1 MSNAKLSASEIVE
14 LMVKDRMITKKS
26 AEEFVKVF
34 FSVIEDALIDGE
46 TVKIKG
52 LGTFKSQW
60 NEARKSVN
68 VNTGEEIV
76 IDGYYKAVFIPEN
89 DLRELINEPFS
100 HLEPVELN
108 PLSDNLPEQM
118 QDDAEEDEPENFS
131 EPLEP
136 LRVFGEQAEEIKE
149 LLSEINSFS
158 TPKVRSNDT
167 VTENESSQLPD
178 PDEKTEEEITLEDT
192 PMDKPESVSEVAEII
207 LAPETLHTPEHTGNK
222 ETEFNFDGFDIVR
235 EISTRFGL
243 PAGAA
248 AVALINEESDQL
260 PAEAESETESNIS
273 EVLPEEIPENTV
285 AAEKHEIDDRE
296 SEDDNDDDEKQEKF
310 EEIDDD
316 DETDENEADENE
328 ADDET
333 DEESDEDETDEDETD
348 EDETDED
355 EQLIP
360 EDDTEAEDGDDNDED
375 TDETVFESPEVVTQT
390 DEEAK
395 ETIEA
400 DNTAAKEK
408 YVEPLVAVKNARSET
423 YKKKIVSTNA
433 SSSHKRRRHYH
444 VEEKKKR
451 PVWLYTLLGIAALG
465 LVFFGAFYFVKNI
478 LDKQKDAMYMEYL
491 ADSTVRALNTK
502 EVLDSMT
509 PAGDSIATTDTVAAK
524 VSDES
529 VQTVISEAPDAGN
542 IFDAPRNYTEL
553 ITTEKMVAGSQLT
566 KFARKYYG
574 HPHFWVYIYEANRE
588 AIKDPNN
595 VPLGINIKIPKLDA
609 RLADPASRECLNY
622 ALKLQSEYLK

>member
-296 SEDDNDDDEKQEKF
+296 AEDDNDDDEKQEKF

-348 EDETDED
+348 EDE
-355 EQLIP
+355 QLIP

-390 DEEAK
+390 DEEAA

-408 YVEPLVAVKNARSET
+408 SVEPLVAVKNARSET

-509 PAGDSIATTDTVAAK
+509 PAGDSIATTDTVAVKAT
-524 VSDES
+524 DES
-529 VQTVISEAPDAGN
+529 VQTVISEAPAAGN

>member
-296 SEDDNDDDEKQEKF
+296 AEDDNDDDEKQEKF

-316 DETDENEADENE
+316 DETDENEAD
-328 ADDET
+328 DET
-333 DEESDEDETDEDETD
+333 DEESDEDEAD
-348 EDETDED
+348 DETDED

-375 TDETVFESPEVVTQT
+375 TDETVVELPEVVTQT
-390 DEEAK
+390 DEEAA

-408 YVEPLVAVKNARSET
+408 SVEPLVAVKNART
-423 YKKKIVSTNA
+423 VTDKKKIVST

-509 PAGDSIATTDTVAAK
+509 PAGDSIATTDTVAVKAT
-524 VSDES
+524 DES
-529 VQTVISEAPDAGN
+529 VQTVISEAPAAGN

>member
-34 FSVIEDALIDGE
+34 FSVIEDALKDGE

-178 PDEKTEEEITLEDT
+178 PDEKTEEEITLENT

-296 SEDDNDDDEKQEKF
+296 AEDDNDDDEKQEKF

-316 DETDENEADENE
+316 DETDENEAD
-328 ADDET
+328 DET
-333 DEESDEDETDEDETD
+333 DEESDEDEAD
-348 EDETDED
+348 DETDED

-375 TDETVFESPEVVTQT
+375 TDETVVELPEVVTQT
-390 DEEAK
+390 DEEAA

-408 YVEPLVAVKNARSET
+408 SVEPLVAVKNART
-423 YKKKIVSTNA
+423 VTDKKKIVST

-509 PAGDSIATTDTVAAK
+509 PAGDTIATTDTVAVKAT
-524 VSDES
+524 DES
-529 VQTVISEAPDAGN
+529 VQTVISEAPAAGN

>member
-14 LMVKDRMITKKS
+14 QMVKDRMITKKS

-34 FSVIEDALIDGE
+34 FPVIEDALIDGE

-108 PLSDNLPEQM
+108 PLSDNLPEPM
-118 QDDAEEDEPENFS
+118 QDDVEEDESENFS

-178 PDEKTEEEITLEDT
+178 PDEKTEEEITLENT

-222 ETEFNFDGFDIVR
+222 EAEFNFDGFDIVR

-296 SEDDNDDDEKQEKF
+296 SEDDNNDDEKQEKF

-316 DETDENEADENE
+316 DETDENEAD
-328 ADDET
+328 DET
-333 DEESDEDETDEDETD
+333 DEESDEDEAD
-348 EDETDED
+348 DETDED

-375 TDETVFESPEVVTQT
+375 TDETVVELPEVVTQT
-390 DEEAK
+390 DEEAA

-400 DNTAAKEK
+400 DNSAAKEK
-408 YVEPLVAVKNARSET
+408 YVEPLVAVKNART
-423 YKKKIVSTNA
+423 VTDKKKIVST

-509 PAGDSIATTDTVAAK
+509 PAGDSIATTDTVAVKAT
-524 VSDES
+524 DES
-529 VQTVISEAPDAGN
+529 VQTVISEAPAAGN

>member
-34 FSVIEDALIDGE
+34 FSVIEDALKDGE

-178 PDEKTEEEITLEDT
+178 PDEKTEEEITLENT

-316 DETDENEADENE
+316 DETDENEAD
-328 ADDET
+328 DET
-333 DEESDEDETDEDETD
+333 DEESDEDEAD
-348 EDETDED
+348 DETDED

-375 TDETVFESPEVVTQT
+375 TDETVVELPEVVTQT
-390 DEEAK
+390 DEEAA

-408 YVEPLVAVKNARSET
+408 SVEPLVAVKNARSET

-509 PAGDSIATTDTVAAK
+509 PAGDTIATTDTVAVKAT
-524 VSDES
+524 DES
-529 VQTVISEAPDAGN
+529 VQTVISEAPAAGN

>member
-1 MSNAKLSASEIVE
+1 MSNAKLSASEIVD
-14 LMVKDRMITKKS
+14 LMVKNRMITKKS

-178 PDEKTEEEITLEDT
+178 PDEKTEEEITLENT

-207 LAPETLHTPEHTGNK
+207 SAPETLHTPEHTGNK

-296 SEDDNDDDEKQEKF
+296 AEDDNDDDEKQEKF

-316 DETDENEADENE
+316 DETDENEAD
-328 ADDET
+328 DET
-333 DEESDEDETDEDETD
+333 DEESDEDEAD
-348 EDETDED
+348 DETDED

-375 TDETVFESPEVVTQT
+375 TDETVVELPEVVTQT
-390 DEEAK
+390 DEEAA

-408 YVEPLVAVKNARSET
+408 SVEPLVAVKNART
-423 YKKKIVSTNA
+423 VTDKKKIVST

-509 PAGDSIATTDTVAAK
+509 PAGDSIATTDTVAVKAT
-524 VSDES
+524 DES
-529 VQTVISEAPDAGN
+529 VQTVISEAPAAGN

>member
-34 FSVIEDALIDGE
+34 FSVIEDALKDGE

-178 PDEKTEEEITLEDT
+178 PDEKTEEEITLENT

-207 LAPETLHTPEHTGNK
+207 SAPETLHTPEHTGNK
-222 ETEFNFDGFDIVR
+222 EAEFNFDGFDIVR

-296 SEDDNDDDEKQEKF
+296 AEDDNDDDEKQEKF

-316 DETDENEADENE
+316 DETDENEAD
-328 ADDET
+328 DET
-333 DEESDEDETDEDETD
+333 DEESDEDEAD
-348 EDETDED
+348 DETDED

-375 TDETVFESPEVVTQT
+375 TDETVLESPEVVTQT

-408 YVEPLVAVKNARSET
+408 SVEPLVAVKNART
-423 YKKKIVSTNA
+423 VTDKKKIVST

-509 PAGDSIATTDTVAAK
+509 PAGDSIATTDTVAVKAT
-524 VSDES
+524 DES
-529 VQTVISEAPDAGN
+529 VQTVISEAPAAGN
-542 IFDAPRNYTEL
+542 IFDAPRTYTEL

>member
-1 MSNAKLSASEIVE
+1 MSNAKLSASEIVD

-178 PDEKTEEEITLEDT
+178 PDEKTEEEITLENT

-207 LAPETLHTPEHTGNK
+207 SAPETLHTPEHTGNK

-316 DETDENEADENE
+316 DETDENEAD
-328 ADDET
+328 DET
-333 DEESDEDETDEDETD
+333 DEESDEDEAD
-348 EDETDED
+348 DETDED

-375 TDETVFESPEVVTQT
+375 TDETVVELPEVVTQT
-390 DEEAK
+390 DEEAA

-408 YVEPLVAVKNARSET
+408 SVEPLVAVKNART
-423 YKKKIVSTNA
+423 VTDKKKIVST

-509 PAGDSIATTDTVAAK
+509 PAGDTIATTDTVAVKAT
-524 VSDES
+524 DES
-529 VQTVISEAPDAGN
+529 VQTVISEAPAAGN

>member
-178 PDEKTEEEITLEDT
+178 PDEKTEEEITLENT

-222 ETEFNFDGFDIVR
+222 EAEFNFDGFDIVR

-296 SEDDNDDDEKQEKF
+296 SEDDNNDDDEQEKF
-310 EEIDDD
+310 EEID
-316 DETDENEADENE
+316 N
-328 ADDET
+328 
-333 DEESDEDETDEDETD
+333 EDETDEDEAD
-348 EDETDED
+348 DETDED

-375 TDETVFESPEVVTQT
+375 TDETVVELPEVVTQT
-390 DEEAK
+390 DEEAA

-408 YVEPLVAVKNARSET
+408 SVEPLVAVKNART
-423 YKKKIVSTNA
+423 VTDKKKIVST

-478 LDKQKDAMYMEYL
+478 LDKQKDAMCMEYL

-509 PAGDSIATTDTVAAK
+509 PAGDTIATTDTVAAK
-524 VSDES
+524 ASDES
-529 VQTVISEAPDAGN
+529 VQTVISEAPAAGN
-542 IFDAPRNYTEL
+542 IFDAPRTYTEL

>member
-108 PLSDNLPEQM
+108 PLSDNLTEQM

-296 SEDDNDDDEKQEKF
+296 SEDDNNDDEKQEKF
-310 EEIDDD
+310 EEIDND
-316 DETDENEADENE
+316 DETDENE

-333 DEESDEDETDEDETD
+333 DEESDEDEAD
-348 EDETDED
+348 DETDED

-375 TDETVFESPEVVTQT
+375 TDETVVELPEVVTQT
-390 DEEAK
+390 DEEAA

-408 YVEPLVAVKNARSET
+408 SVEPLVAVKNART
-423 YKKKIVSTNA
+423 VTDKKKIVST

-451 PVWLYTLLGIAALG
+451 PVWLYTLLGIAALC

>member
-34 FSVIEDALIDGE
+34 FSVIEDALKDGE

-178 PDEKTEEEITLEDT
+178 PDEKTEEEITLENT

-222 ETEFNFDGFDIVR
+222 EAEFNFDGFDIVR

-296 SEDDNDDDEKQEKF
+296 SDDDNNDDEKQEKF

-316 DETDENEADENE
+316 DETDENEAD
-328 ADDET
+328 
-333 DEESDEDETDEDETD
+333 
-348 EDETDED
+348 DETDED

-375 TDETVFESPEVVTQT
+375 TDETVVELPEVVTQT
-390 DEEAK
+390 DEEAA

-408 YVEPLVAVKNARSET
+408 SVEPLVAVKNART
-423 YKKKIVSTNA
+423 VTDKKKIVST

-509 PAGDSIATTDTVAAK
+509 PAGDTIATTDTVAVKAT
-524 VSDES
+524 DES
-529 VQTVISEAPDAGN
+529 VQTVISEAPAAGN
-542 IFDAPRNYTEL
+542 IFDAPRTYTEL

>member
-14 LMVKDRMITKKS
+14 LMVKDRMITKES

-34 FSVIEDALIDGE
+34 FSVIEDALKDGE

-207 LAPETLHTPEHTGNK
+207 SAPETLHTPEHTGNK

-296 SEDDNDDDEKQEKF
+296 AEDDNDDDEKQEKF

-316 DETDENEADENE
+316 DETDENEAD
-328 ADDET
+328 DET
-333 DEESDEDETDEDETD
+333 DEESDEDEAD
-348 EDETDED
+348 DETDED

-375 TDETVFESPEVVTQT
+375 TDETVVELPEVVTQT
-390 DEEAK
+390 DEEAA

-529 VQTVISEAPDAGN
+529 VQTVISEAPAAGN

>member
-34 FSVIEDALIDGE
+34 FPVIEDALIDGE

-108 PLSDNLPEQM
+108 PLSDNLPEPM

-178 PDEKTEEEITLEDT
+178 PDEKTEEEITLENT

-222 ETEFNFDGFDIVR
+222 EAEFNFDGFDIVR

-296 SEDDNDDDEKQEKF
+296 SEDDNNHDEKQEKF
-310 EEIDDD
+310 EEIDNE
-316 DETDENEADENE
+316 DEIDENE

-333 DEESDEDETDEDETD
+333 DEESD

-375 TDETVFESPEVVTQT
+375 TDETVLESPEVVTQT

-408 YVEPLVAVKNARSET
+408 SVEPLVAVKNARSET

-524 VSDES
+524 ASDES
-529 VQTVISEAPDAGN
+529 VQTVISEAPAAGN
-542 IFDAPRNYTEL
+542 IFDAPRTYTEL

>member
-178 PDEKTEEEITLEDT
+178 PDEKTEEEITLENT

-207 LAPETLHTPEHTGNK
+207 SAPETLHTPEHTGNK

-316 DETDENEADENE
+316 DETDENEAD
-328 ADDET
+328 DET
-333 DEESDEDETDEDETD
+333 DEESDEDEAD
-348 EDETDED
+348 DETDED

-375 TDETVFESPEVVTQT
+375 TDETVVELPEVVTQT

-509 PAGDSIATTDTVAAK
+509 PAGDTIATTDTVAVKAT
-524 VSDES
+524 DES
-529 VQTVISEAPDAGN
+529 VQTVISEAPAAGN

>member
-1 MSNAKLSASEIVE
+1 MSNAKLSASEIVD
-14 LMVKDRMITKKS
+14 LMVKNRMITKKS

-178 PDEKTEEEITLEDT
+178 PDEKTEEEITLENT

-207 LAPETLHTPEHTGNK
+207 SAPETLHTPEHTGNK

-316 DETDENEADENE
+316 DETDENEAD
-328 ADDET
+328 DET
-333 DEESDEDETDEDETD
+333 DEESDEDEAD
-348 EDETDED
+348 DETDED

-375 TDETVFESPEVVTQT
+375 TDETVVELPEVVTQT

-509 PAGDSIATTDTVAAK
+509 PAGDTIATTDTVAVKAT
-524 VSDES
+524 DES
-529 VQTVISEAPDAGN
+529 VQTVISEAPAAGN

>member
-178 PDEKTEEEITLEDT
+178 PDEKTEEEITLENT

-207 LAPETLHTPEHTGNK
+207 SAPETLHTPEHTGNK
-222 ETEFNFDGFDIVR
+222 EAEFNFDGFDIVR

-296 SEDDNDDDEKQEKF
+296 SEDDNNDDEKQEKF
-310 EEIDDD
+310 EEIDNE
-316 DETDENEADENE
+316 DETDEDE

-333 DEESDEDETDEDETD
+333 DEESDEESDEDETD

-375 TDETVFESPEVVTQT
+375 TDETVLESPEVVTQT

-400 DNTAAKEK
+400 DNSAAKEK
-408 YVEPLVAVKNARSET
+408 SVEPLVAVKNART
-423 YKKKIVSTNA
+423 VTDKKKIVST

-509 PAGDSIATTDTVAAK
+509 PAGDTIATTDTVAVKAT
-524 VSDES
+524 DES
-529 VQTVISEAPDAGN
+529 VQTVISEAPAAGN

>member
-178 PDEKTEEEITLEDT
+178 PDEKTEEEITLENT

-222 ETEFNFDGFDIVR
+222 EAEFNFDGFDIVR

-316 DETDENEADENE
+316 DETDENEAD
-328 ADDET
+328 DET
-333 DEESDEDETDEDETD
+333 DEESDEDEAD
-348 EDETDED
+348 DETDED

-408 YVEPLVAVKNARSET
+408 SVEPLVAVKNART
-423 YKKKIVSTNA
+423 VTDKKKIVST

-509 PAGDSIATTDTVAAK
+509 PAGDTIATTDTVAAK
-524 VSDES
+524 ASDES
-529 VQTVISEAPDAGN
+529 VQTVISEAPAAGN
-542 IFDAPRNYTEL
+542 IFDAPRTYTEL

>member
-1 MSNAKLSASEIVE
+1 MSNAKLSASEIVD
-14 LMVKDRMITKKS
+14 LMVKNRMITKKS

-296 SEDDNDDDEKQEKF
+296 AEDDNDDDEKQEKF

-316 DETDENEADENE
+316 DETDENEAD
-328 ADDET
+328 DET
-333 DEESDEDETDEDETD
+333 DEESDEDEAD
-348 EDETDED
+348 DETDED

-375 TDETVFESPEVVTQT
+375 TDETVVELPEVVTQT
-390 DEEAK
+390 DEEAA

-408 YVEPLVAVKNARSET
+408 SVEPLVAVKNART
-423 YKKKIVSTNA
+423 VTDKKKIVST

-509 PAGDSIATTDTVAAK
+509 PAGDTIATTDTVAVKAT
-524 VSDES
+524 DES
-529 VQTVISEAPDAGN
+529 VQTVISEAPAAGN

>member
-34 FSVIEDALIDGE
+34 FSVIEDALKDGE

-178 PDEKTEEEITLEDT
+178 PDEKTEEEITLENT

-207 LAPETLHTPEHTGNK
+207 SAPETLHTPEHTGNK

-296 SEDDNDDDEKQEKF
+296 AEDDNNDDEKQEKF

-316 DETDENEADENE
+316 DETDENEAD
-328 ADDET
+328 DET
-333 DEESDEDETDEDETD
+333 DEESDEDEAD
-348 EDETDED
+348 DETDED

-375 TDETVFESPEVVTQT
+375 TDETVVELPEVVTQT
-390 DEEAK
+390 DEEAA

-408 YVEPLVAVKNARSET
+408 SVEPLVAVKNART
-423 YKKKIVSTNA
+423 VTDKKKIVST

-509 PAGDSIATTDTVAAK
+509 PAGDSIATTDTVAVKAT
-524 VSDES
+524 DES
-529 VQTVISEAPDAGN
+529 VQTVISEAPAAGN

>member
-34 FSVIEDALIDGE
+34 FSVIEDALKDGE

-178 PDEKTEEEITLEDT
+178 PDEKTEEEITLENT

-207 LAPETLHTPEHTGNK
+207 SAPETLHTPEHTGNK
-222 ETEFNFDGFDIVR
+222 EAEFNFDGFDIVR

-296 SEDDNDDDEKQEKF
+296 SEDDNNDDEKQEKF
-310 EEIDDD
+310 EEID
-316 DETDENEADENE
+316 N
-328 ADDET
+328 
-333 DEESDEDETDEDETD
+333 

-355 EQLIP
+355 EQMIP

-451 PVWLYTLLGIAALG
+451 PVWLYTLFGIAALG

-524 VSDES
+524 ASDES
-529 VQTVISEAPDAGN
+529 VQTVISEAPAAGN
-542 IFDAPRNYTEL
+542 IFDAPRTYTEL

>member
-14 LMVKDRMITKKS
+14 QMVKDRMITKKS

-34 FSVIEDALIDGE
+34 FPVIEDALIDGE

-178 PDEKTEEEITLEDT
+178 PDEKTEEEITLENT

-222 ETEFNFDGFDIVR
+222 EAEFNFDGFDIVR

-248 AVALINEESDQL
+248 AVTLINEESDQL

-296 SEDDNDDDEKQEKF
+296 AEDDNDDDEKQEKF

-316 DETDENEADENE
+316 DETDENEAD
-328 ADDET
+328 DET
-333 DEESDEDETDEDETD
+333 DEESDEDEAD
-348 EDETDED
+348 DETDED

-509 PAGDSIATTDTVAAK
+509 PAGDTIATTDTVAAK
-524 VSDES
+524 ASDES
-529 VQTVISEAPDAGN
+529 VQTVISEAPAAGN
-542 IFDAPRNYTEL
+542 IFDAPRTYTEL

>member
-178 PDEKTEEEITLEDT
+178 PDEKTEEEITLENT

-207 LAPETLHTPEHTGNK
+207 SAPETLHTPEHTGNK

-316 DETDENEADENE
+316 DETDENEAD
-328 ADDET
+328 DET
-333 DEESDEDETDEDETD
+333 DEESDEDETDEESDEDETD

-375 TDETVFESPEVVTQT
+375 TDETVLESPEVVTQT

-400 DNTAAKEK
+400 DNSAAKEK

-509 PAGDSIATTDTVAAK
+509 PAGDSIATTDTVAVKAT
-524 VSDES
+524 DES
-529 VQTVISEAPDAGN
+529 VQTVISEAPAAGN

>member
-1 MSNAKLSASEIVE
+1 MSNAKLSASEIVD

-108 PLSDNLPEQM
+108 PLSDNLPQPM

-178 PDEKTEEEITLEDT
+178 PDEKTEEEITLENT

-207 LAPETLHTPEHTGNK
+207 SAPETLHTPEHTGNK

-296 SEDDNDDDEKQEKF
+296 AEDDNDDDEKQEKF

-316 DETDENEADENE
+316 DETDENEAD
-328 ADDET
+328 DET
-333 DEESDEDETDEDETD
+333 DEESDEDEAD
-348 EDETDED
+348 DETDED

-375 TDETVFESPEVVTQT
+375 TDETVVELPEVVTQT
-390 DEEAK
+390 DEEAA

-408 YVEPLVAVKNARSET
+408 SVEPLVAVKNART
-423 YKKKIVSTNA
+423 VTDKKKIVST

-509 PAGDSIATTDTVAAK
+509 PAGDSIATTDTVAVKAT
-524 VSDES
+524 DES
-529 VQTVISEAPDAGN
+529 VQTVISEAPAAGN

>member
-1 MSNAKLSASEIVE
+1 MSNAKLSASEIVD
-14 LMVKDRMITKKS
+14 LMVKNRMITKKS

-178 PDEKTEEEITLEDT
+178 PDEKTEEEITLENT

-222 ETEFNFDGFDIVR
+222 EAEFNFDGFDIVR

-248 AVALINEESDQL
+248 AVALINEESDQI

-296 SEDDNDDDEKQEKF
+296 SEDDNNDDEKQEKF
-310 EEIDDD
+310 EEIDNE
-316 DETDENEADENE
+316 DETDEDE

-333 DEESDEDETDEDETD
+333 DEESDEESDEDETD

-509 PAGDSIATTDTVAAK
+509 PAGDTIATTDTVAAK
-524 VSDES
+524 ASDES
-529 VQTVISEAPDAGN
+529 VQTVISEAPAAGN

>member
-1 MSNAKLSASEIVE
+1 MSNAKLSASEIVD
-14 LMVKDRMITKKS
+14 LMVKNRMITKKS

-178 PDEKTEEEITLEDT
+178 PDEKTEEEITLENT

-207 LAPETLHTPEHTGNK
+207 SAPETLHTPEHTGNK

-296 SEDDNDDDEKQEKF
+296 AEDDNNDDEKQEKF
-310 EEIDDD
+310 EEIDNE
-316 DETDENEADENE
+316 DETDEDE

-333 DEESDEDETDEDETD
+333 DEESDEDEAD
-348 EDETDED
+348 DETDED

-375 TDETVFESPEVVTQT
+375 TDETVVELPEVVTQT
-390 DEEAK
+390 DEEAA

-408 YVEPLVAVKNARSET
+408 SVEPLVAVKNART
-423 YKKKIVSTNA
+423 VTDKKKIVST

-509 PAGDSIATTDTVAAK
+509 PAGDTIATTDTVAVKAT
-524 VSDES
+524 DES
-529 VQTVISEAPDAGN
+529 VQTVISEAPAAGN

>member
-1 MSNAKLSASEIVE
+1 MSNAKLSASEIVD
-14 LMVKDRMITKKS
+14 LMVKNRMITKKS

-108 PLSDNLPEQM
+108 PLSDNLPQPM
-118 QDDAEEDEPENFS
+118 QDDVEEDEPENFS

-296 SEDDNDDDEKQEKF
+296 SEDDNNDDEKQEKF
-310 EEIDDD
+310 EEIDND
-316 DETDENEADENE
+316 DETDENE

-333 DEESDEDETDEDETD
+333 DEESDEDEAD
-348 EDETDED
+348 DETDED

-375 TDETVFESPEVVTQT
+375 TDETVVELPEVVTQT
-390 DEEAK
+390 DEEAA

-408 YVEPLVAVKNARSET
+408 SVEPLVAVKNART
-423 YKKKIVSTNA
+423 VTDKKKIVST

-524 VSDES
+524 ASDES

>member
-14 LMVKDRMITKKS
+14 LMVKDRMITKES

-34 FSVIEDALIDGE
+34 FSVIEDALKDGE

-235 EISTRFGL
+235 EISTRVGL

-296 SEDDNDDDEKQEKF
+296 AEDDNDDDEKQEKF

-316 DETDENEADENE
+316 DETDENEAD
-328 ADDET
+328 DET
-333 DEESDEDETDEDETD
+333 DEESDEDEAD
-348 EDETDED
+348 DETDED

-375 TDETVFESPEVVTQT
+375 TDETVVELPEVVTQT
-390 DEEAK
+390 DEEAA

-524 VSDES
+524 ATDES
-529 VQTVISEAPDAGN
+529 VQTVISEAPAAGN

>member
-178 PDEKTEEEITLEDT
+178 PDEKTEEEITLENT

-222 ETEFNFDGFDIVR
+222 EAEFNFDGFDIVR

-296 SEDDNDDDEKQEKF
+296 SEDDNNDDEKQEKF

-316 DETDENEADENE
+316 DETDENEAD
-328 ADDET
+328 DET
-333 DEESDEDETDEDETD
+333 DEESDEDESDEDETD

-375 TDETVFESPEVVTQT
+375 TDETVVELPEVVTQT
-390 DEEAK
+390 DEEAA

-408 YVEPLVAVKNARSET
+408 SVEPLVAVKNARSET

-524 VSDES
+524 ASDES
-529 VQTVISEAPDAGN
+529 VQTVISEAPAAGN

>member
-108 PLSDNLPEQM
+108 PLSDNLPQPM
-118 QDDAEEDEPENFS
+118 QDDVEEDESENFS

-178 PDEKTEEEITLEDT
+178 PDEKTEEEITLENT

-207 LAPETLHTPEHTGNK
+207 SAPETLHTPEHTGNK
-222 ETEFNFDGFDIVR
+222 EAEFNFDGFDIVR

-296 SEDDNDDDEKQEKF
+296 AEDDNDDDEKQEKF

-316 DETDENEADENE
+316 DETDENEAD
-328 ADDET
+328 DET
-333 DEESDEDETDEDETD
+333 DEESDEDEAD
-348 EDETDED
+348 DETDED

-408 YVEPLVAVKNARSET
+408 SVEPLVAVKNART
-423 YKKKIVSTNA
+423 VTDKKKIVST

-509 PAGDSIATTDTVAAK
+509 PAGDTIATTDTVAAK
-524 VSDES
+524 ASDES
-529 VQTVISEAPDAGN
+529 VQTVISEAPAAGN
-542 IFDAPRNYTEL
+542 IFDAPRTYTEL

>member
-1 MSNAKLSASEIVE
+1 MSNAKLSASEIVD
-14 LMVKDRMITKKS
+14 LMVKNRMITKKS

-178 PDEKTEEEITLEDT
+178 PDEKTEEEITLENT

-207 LAPETLHTPEHTGNK
+207 SAPETLHTPEHTGNK

-296 SEDDNDDDEKQEKF
+296 AEDDNDDDEKQEKF

-316 DETDENEADENE
+316 DETDENEAD
-328 ADDET
+328 DET
-333 DEESDEDETDEDETD
+333 DEESDEDEAD
-348 EDETDED
+348 DETDED

-375 TDETVFESPEVVTQT
+375 TDETVVELPEVVTQT
-390 DEEAK
+390 DEEAA

-408 YVEPLVAVKNARSET
+408 SVEPLVAVKNART
-423 YKKKIVSTNA
+423 VTDKKKIVST
-433 SSSHKRRRHYH
+433 SSSHKIRRHYH

-451 PVWLYTLLGIAALG
+451 PVWLYTLLGIAALC

-502 EVLDSMT
+502 EVLHSMT
-509 PAGDSIATTDTVAAK
+509 PAGDTIATTDTVAVKAT
-524 VSDES
+524 DES
-529 VQTVISEAPDAGN
+529 VQTVISEAPAAGN

>member
-178 PDEKTEEEITLEDT
+178 PDEKTEEEITLENT

-207 LAPETLHTPEHTGNK
+207 SAPETLHTPEHTGNK

-248 AVALINEESDQL
+248 AVALINEESDQI
-260 PAEAESETESNIS
+260 PAVAESETESNIS

-316 DETDENEADENE
+316 DETDENEAD
-328 ADDET
+328 DET
-333 DEESDEDETDEDETD
+333 DEESDEDEAD
-348 EDETDED
+348 DETDED

-375 TDETVFESPEVVTQT
+375 TDETVLESPEVVTQT

-423 YKKKIVSTNA
+423 YKKKIVST

-509 PAGDSIATTDTVAAK
+509 PAGDSIATTDTVAVKAT
-524 VSDES
+524 DES
-529 VQTVISEAPDAGN
+529 VQTVISEAPAAGN

>member
-1 MSNAKLSASEIVE
+1 MSNAKLSASEIVD
-14 LMVKDRMITKKS
+14 LMVKNRMITKKS

-178 PDEKTEEEITLEDT
+178 PDEKTEEEITLENT

-207 LAPETLHTPEHTGNK
+207 SAPETLHTPEHTGNK

-296 SEDDNDDDEKQEKF
+296 AEDDNDDDEKQEKF

-316 DETDENEADENE
+316 DETDENEAD
-328 ADDET
+328 DET
-333 DEESDEDETDEDETD
+333 DEESDEDEAD
-348 EDETDED
+348 DETDED

-375 TDETVFESPEVVTQT
+375 TDETVVELPEVVTQT
-390 DEEAK
+390 DEEAA

-408 YVEPLVAVKNARSET
+408 SVEPLVAVKNART
-423 YKKKIVSTNA
+423 VTDKKKIVST

-509 PAGDSIATTDTVAAK
+509 PAGDTIATTDTVAVKAT
-524 VSDES
+524 DES
-529 VQTVISEAPDAGN
+529 VQTVISEAPAAGN

>member
-34 FSVIEDALIDGE
+34 FSVIEDALKDGE

-178 PDEKTEEEITLEDT
+178 PDEKTEEEITLENT

-207 LAPETLHTPEHTGNK
+207 SAPETLHTPEHTGNK

-296 SEDDNDDDEKQEKF
+296 AEDDNDDDEKQEKF
-310 EEIDDD
+310 EEIDNE
-316 DETDENEADENE
+316 DETDEDE
-328 ADDET
+328 ADDDPDEES

-348 EDETDED
+348 EDE
-355 EQLIP
+355 QMIP

-375 TDETVFESPEVVTQT
+375 TDETVVELPEVVTQT

-408 YVEPLVAVKNARSET
+408 SVEPLVAVKNART
-423 YKKKIVSTNA
+423 VTDKKKIVST

-509 PAGDSIATTDTVAAK
+509 PAGDTIATTDTVAVKAT
-524 VSDES
+524 DES
-529 VQTVISEAPDAGN
+529 VQTVISEAPAAGN

>member
-178 PDEKTEEEITLEDT
+178 PDEKTEEEITLENT

-207 LAPETLHTPEHTGNK
+207 SAPETLHTPEHTGNK

-296 SEDDNDDDEKQEKF
+296 SEDDNNDDEKQEKF
-310 EEIDDD
+310 EEIDND
-316 DETDENEADENE
+316 DETDENE

-333 DEESDEDETDEDETD
+333 DEESDEDEAD
-348 EDETDED
+348 DETDED

-375 TDETVFESPEVVTQT
+375 TDETVVELPEVVTQT
-390 DEEAK
+390 DEEAA

-408 YVEPLVAVKNARSET
+408 SVEPLVAVKNART
-423 YKKKIVSTNA
+423 VTDKKKIVST

-524 VSDES
+524 ASDES
-529 VQTVISEAPDAGN
+529 VQTVISEAPAAGN
-542 IFDAPRNYTEL
+542 IFDAPRTYTEL

>member
-34 FSVIEDALIDGE
+34 FSVIEDALKDGE

-108 PLSDNLPEQM
+108 PLSDNLPQPM
-118 QDDAEEDEPENFS
+118 QDDVEEDESENFS

-178 PDEKTEEEITLEDT
+178 PDEKTEEEITLENT

-222 ETEFNFDGFDIVR
+222 EAEFNFDGFDIVR

-296 SEDDNDDDEKQEKF
+296 SEDDNNDDEKQEKF
-310 EEIDDD
+310 EEIDNE
-316 DETDENEADENE
+316 DETDEDE

-333 DEESDEDETDEDETD
+333 DEESD

-408 YVEPLVAVKNARSET
+408 YVEPLVAVKNART
-423 YKKKIVSTNA
+423 VTDKKKIVST

-509 PAGDSIATTDTVAAK
+509 PAGDTIATTDTVAAK
-524 VSDES
+524 ASDES
-529 VQTVISEAPDAGN
+529 VQTVISEAPAAGN
-542 IFDAPRNYTEL
+542 IFDAPRTYTEL

-609 RLADPASRECLNY
+609 RLADPASMECLNY

>member
-1 MSNAKLSASEIVE
+1 M
-14 LMVKDRMITKKS
+14 
-26 AEEFVKVF
+26 
-34 FSVIEDALIDGE
+34 
-46 TVKIKG
+46 
-52 LGTFKSQW
+52 
-60 NEARKSVN
+60 
-68 VNTGEEIV
+68 
-76 IDGYYKAVFIPEN
+76 
-89 DLRELINEPFS
+89 
-100 HLEPVELN
+100 
-108 PLSDNLPEQM
+108 
-118 QDDAEEDEPENFS
+118 
-131 EPLEP
+131 
-136 LRVFGEQAEEIKE
+136 
-149 LLSEINSFS
+149 
-158 TPKVRSNDT
+158 
-167 VTENESSQLPD
+167 
-178 PDEKTEEEITLEDT
+178 
-192 PMDKPESVSEVAEII
+192 
-207 LAPETLHTPEHTGNK
+207 
-222 ETEFNFDGFDIVR
+222 
-235 EISTRFGL
+235 
-243 PAGAA
+243 
-248 AVALINEESDQL
+248 
-260 PAEAESETESNIS
+260 
-273 EVLPEEIPENTV
+273 
-285 AAEKHEIDDRE
+285 
-296 SEDDNDDDEKQEKF
+296 
-310 EEIDDD
+310 
-316 DETDENEADENE
+316 
-328 ADDET
+328 
-333 DEESDEDETDEDETD
+333 
-348 EDETDED
+348 
-355 EQLIP
+355 
-360 EDDTEAEDGDDNDED
+360 
-375 TDETVFESPEVVTQT
+375 FESPEVVTQT

-509 PAGDSIATTDTVAAK
+509 PAGDTIATTDTVAVKAT
-524 VSDES
+524 DES
-529 VQTVISEAPDAGN
+529 VQTVISEAPAAGN

-609 RLADPASRECLNY
+609 RLADPASKECLNY

>member
-178 PDEKTEEEITLEDT
+178 PDEKTEEEITLENT

-207 LAPETLHTPEHTGNK
+207 SAPETLHTPEHTGNK

-296 SEDDNDDDEKQEKF
+296 AEDDNNDDEKQEKF

-316 DETDENEADENE
+316 DETDENEAD
-328 ADDET
+328 DET
-333 DEESDEDETDEDETD
+333 DEESDEDETD

-375 TDETVFESPEVVTQT
+375 TDETVLESPEVVTQT

-408 YVEPLVAVKNARSET
+408 SVEPLVAVKNARSET

-524 VSDES
+524 ASDES
-529 VQTVISEAPDAGN
+529 VQTVISEAPAAGN
-542 IFDAPRNYTEL
+542 IFDAPRTYTEL

>member
-34 FSVIEDALIDGE
+34 FSVIEDALKDGE

-178 PDEKTEEEITLEDT
+178 PDEKTEEEITLENT

-296 SEDDNDDDEKQEKF
+296 AEDDNDDDEKQEKF

-316 DETDENEADENE
+316 DETDENEAD
-328 ADDET
+328 DET
-333 DEESDEDETDEDETD
+333 DEESDEDEAD
-348 EDETDED
+348 DETDED

-375 TDETVFESPEVVTQT
+375 TDETVVELPEVVTQT
-390 DEEAK
+390 DEEAA

-509 PAGDSIATTDTVAAK
+509 PAGDSIATTDTVAVKAT
-524 VSDES
+524 DES
-529 VQTVISEAPDAGN
+529 VQTVISEAPAAGN
-542 IFDAPRNYTEL
+542 IFDAPRTYTEL
-553 ITTEKMVAGSQLT
+553 ITTEKMVTGSQLT

>member
-1 MSNAKLSASEIVE
+1 MSNAKLSASEIVD
-14 LMVKDRMITKKS
+14 LMVKNRMITKKS

-34 FSVIEDALIDGE
+34 FSVIEDALKDGE

-167 VTENESSQLPD
+167 VKENESSQLPD
-178 PDEKTEEEITLEDT
+178 PDEKTEEEITLENT

-207 LAPETLHTPEHTGNK
+207 SAPETLHTPEHTGNK
-222 ETEFNFDGFDIVR
+222 EAEFNFDGFDIVR

-296 SEDDNDDDEKQEKF
+296 AEDDNDDDEKQEKF

-316 DETDENEADENE
+316 DETDENEAD
-328 ADDET
+328 DET
-333 DEESDEDETDEDETD
+333 DEESDEDEAD
-348 EDETDED
+348 DETDED

-375 TDETVFESPEVVTQT
+375 TDETVVELPEVVTQT
-390 DEEAK
+390 DEEAA

-408 YVEPLVAVKNARSET
+408 SVEPLVAVKNART
-423 YKKKIVSTNA
+423 VTDKKKIVST

-509 PAGDSIATTDTVAAK
+509 PAGDSIATTDTVAVKAT
-524 VSDES
+524 DES
-529 VQTVISEAPDAGN
+529 VQTVISEAPAAGN